1 MLSPN
6 RKSAART
13 PTMVK
18 QAIRH
23 IVLLGGFLAA
33 CSPDGSGEV
42 ARVTIDMR
50 CGTNLDCPSGFRCE
64 SEAEHGPPITLC
76 ESSDPDL
83 TCPPGFDTKIGF
95 GQTFC
100 KPRSRAGAR
109 ASRATTSSTMRPAS
123 ADLADSR
130 GGSF

>member
-1 MLSPN
+1 MF
-6 RKSAART
+6 KRT
-13 PTMVK
+13 
-18 QAIRH
+18 IRNT
-23 IVLLGGFLAA
+23 LLVGGLAFAAA
-33 CSPDGSGEV
+33 CSPGGSEV

-50 CGTNLDCPSGFRCE
+50 CGSNRDCPSGFRCE

-83 TCPPGFDTKIGF
+83 TCPPGFDTKVGF

-109 ASRATTSSTMRPAS
+109 SSHATTSSAMHPAS

-130 GGSF
+130 PGSF